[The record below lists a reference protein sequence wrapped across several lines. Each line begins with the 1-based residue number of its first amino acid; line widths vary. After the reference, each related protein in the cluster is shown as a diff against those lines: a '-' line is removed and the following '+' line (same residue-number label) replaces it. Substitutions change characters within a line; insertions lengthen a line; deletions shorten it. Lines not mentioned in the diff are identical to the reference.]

1 LQLRIL
7 TTEAERSEFA
17 DRMVRARAGRGLG
30 FVETP
35 KSALGEIHL
44 NYGEVCALFD
54 EEGAAPDEMLAG
66 FVIHNLAAFPQ
77 SYPRP
82 DLTHLPPEHVYECG
96 ELWALAPGAAR
107 LARHAGYIL
116 AGIRQAQAILVYVML
131 KPRDTSSLY
140 KTFTRVGPPILWHY
154 VKAIDGSQAWG
165 QAMVL
170 EGLALEMTV
179 NVATAL
185 SFESFD
191 GQTLQFRNPFPIVPK
206 IGRRIP
212 LHTPSSAEV
221 RDGGRRVLQL
231 RR

>member
-1 LQLRIL
+1 
-7 TTEAERSEFA
+7 
-17 DRMVRARAGRGLG
+17 MLG
-30 FVETP
+30 
-35 KSALGEIHL
+35 
-44 NYGEVCALFD
+44 
-54 EEGAAPDEMLAG
+54 G
-66 FVIHNLAAFPQ
+66 FVIHNLAMFPQ

-82 DLTHLPPEHVYECG
+82 DLTHLPPESVYECG

-116 AGIRQAQAILVYVML
+116 AGVRRAQAILVYVML

-140 KTFTRVGPPILWHY
+140 KTFTRVGDPIQWHY
-154 VKAIDGSQAWG
+154 VRAMDGTPAWG

-179 NVATAL
+179 NIAAAL

-191 GQTLQFRNPFPIVPK
+191 GQTLQFRNPFPIVPR
-206 IGRRIP
+206 INRRIP
-212 LHTPSSAEV
+212 LHAPDIQEA
-221 RDGGRRVLQL
+221 RGNRVVQL

>member
-1 LQLRIL
+1 VQLRVL
-7 TTEAERSEFA
+7 TKQAERREFA
-17 DRMVRARAGRGLG
+17 DRMVRARAGKGLG
-30 FVETP
+30 FSETP
-35 KSALGEIHL
+35 QSVLGEIHL
-44 NYGEVCALFD
+44 NYGEVCALYN
-54 EEGAAPDEMLAG
+54 EEGPEPDEMLGG
-66 FVIHNLAAFPQ
+66 FVIHNLAMFPQ

-82 DLTHLPPEHVYECG
+82 DLTHLPPESVYECG

-116 AGIRQAQAILVYVML
+116 AGVRRAQAILVYVML

-140 KTFTRVGPPILWHY
+140 KTFTRVGDPIQWHY
-154 VKAIDGSQAWG
+154 VRAMDGTPAWG

-179 NVATAL
+179 NIAAAL

-191 GQTLQFRNPFPIVPK
+191 GQILQFRNPFPIVPR
-206 IGRRIP
+206 INRRIP
-212 LHTPSSAEV
+212 LHAPDIQET
-221 RDGGRRVLQL
+221 RGNRVVQL